1 MKSMMLKALAALC
14 AFPVLASAQ
23 ANADPSG
30 WSALQSSAYVGA
42 GLGQSRMGPSQCEEL
57 FYCQS
62 HDTGYKVYAG
72 TRLRDI
78 VGLDLG
84 YLNFGDLQR
93 SDGSQRAQAA
103 DLSLVLNAPLGPYAS
118 VFAKGGGNYGW
129 TYTRSDLPG
138 VATGADR
145 GFDWG
150 YGGGANINVTQ
161 NWALRG
167 EWERHRLPF
176 VGGSQDVDLWTAGV
190 QYKF

>member
-1 MKSMMLKALAALC
+1 MKSMMLKALAVMG
-14 AFPVLASAQ
+14 AFPVVAAAQ
-23 ANADPSG
+23 VSNDTSE

-42 GLGQSRMGPSQCEEL
+42 GVGQSRIGPSQCVEL

-72 TRLRDI
+72 TRLKDI
-78 VGLDLG
+78 LGLELG

-103 DLSLVLNAPLGPYAS
+103 DLSLVLNAPIGRYAS
-118 VFAKGGGNYGW
+118 VFVKGGGNYGW
-129 TYTRSDLPG
+129 TYTRSDLPA

-150 YGGGANINVTQ
+150 FGGGANINVTQ

>member
-1 MKSMMLKALAALC
+1 MKSMMLKALAVMG
-14 AFPVLASAQ
+14 AFPVVAAAQ
-23 ANADPSG
+23 VSNDTSE

-42 GLGQSRMGPSQCEEL
+42 GVGQSRIGPSQCVEL

-72 TRLRDI
+72 TRLKDI
-78 VGLDLG
+78 LGLELG

-103 DLSLVLNAPLGPYAS
+103 DLSLVLNAPIGRYAS
-118 VFAKGGGNYGW
+118 VFVKGGGNYGW
-129 TYTRSDLPG
+129 TYTRSDLPA

-150 YGGGANINVTQ
+150 FGGGANNASFNLNASTSP
-161 NWALRG
+161 
-167 EWERHRLPF
+167 RLAR
-176 VGGSQDVDLWTAGV
+176 V
-190 QYKF
+190 